1 MLIVSNIEIDYESLN
16 REKNNQRRNIDPI
29 LTRVLENEYITQKN
43 NRLSELDILK
53 INALNREL
61 EIRRGEKTFYENSIL
76 AIGRLLFYFFILGI
90 FYFITQIF
98 FKPRYLKK
106 RRLIFTF
113 STLIVSI
120 IVSAILYYAINIP
133 YIILTPIP
141 MFVLI
146 MGLIYNP
153 EYSLVFT
160 FFLYLLSGQFLN
172 WDMVPLTNLTISS
185 LVCLMVLHRTKQTNY
200 VLLFIFLL
208 TTLLVSSIVTAL
220 YRFDSFTTVSMN
232 LLCSL
237 INAIFSIVVA
247 LLIVPVIEK
256 KFGYATRNVLLN
268 LIDNTTPLLKRLA
281 KEAKGTYYH
290 SVIVGNLAE
299 ECAEVIGADPMLAR
313 VGSYYHD
320 IGKLERPEFFIEN
333 NTAENPHDTMNP
345 IESANIIKNHIKI
358 GTLLAKKAKLP
369 DQIIEIISQHHG
381 DNRIKY
387 FLHKANDLGLEV
399 DVADFTYN
407 GPKPQT
413 KESAIVMI
421 ADVIE
426 STVKSSN
433 DHSES
438 VIKKI
443 IEDSINNLISDEQL
457 NDAPITIRELATI
470 KQTILP
476 ILCSIYK
483 KRVEYPDET

>member
-1 MLIVSNIEIDYESLN
+1 M
-16 REKNNQRRNIDPI
+16 
-29 LTRVLENEYITQKN
+29 
-43 NRLSELDILK
+43 
-53 INALNREL
+53 
-61 EIRRGEKTFYENSIL
+61 
-76 AIGRLLFYFFILGI
+76 
-90 FYFITQIF
+90 IF
-98 FKPRYLKK
+98 FKPRYI
-106 RRLIFTF
+106 RNQRLIFTF
-113 STLIVSI
+113 ATLAVSI

-141 MFVLI
+141 LFVLVI
-146 MGLIYNP
+146 ALIYNP

-160 FFLYLLSGQFLN
+160 FFLYLMSGQFLN

-208 TTLLVSSIVTAL
+208 ATLTISSIVTAL
-220 YRFDSFTTVSMN
+220 YRFDSFTTISMN

-237 INAIFSIVVA
+237 INALFSIIVA
-247 LLIVPVIEK
+247 LLIVPVFEK

-268 LIDNTTPLLKRLA
+268 LIDYKNPLLKRLA
-281 KEAKGTYYH
+281 KEASGTYYH

-299 ECAEVIGADPMLAR
+299 ECAEIIEADPMLAR

-320 IGKLERPEFFIEN
+320 IGKLEHPECFIEN
-333 NTAENPHDTMNP
+333 NSTGNPHDTINP
-345 IESANIIKNHIKI
+345 IESATIIKNHIKI
-358 GTLLAKKAKLP
+358 GLQLAKKAKLP

-387 FLHKANDLGLEV
+387 FLHKANEMGIEIDI
-399 DVADFTYN
+399 ADFTYS

-413 KESAIVMI
+413 KEAAIVMI

-426 STVKSSN
+426 STVKSST
-433 DHSES
+433 DHSENT
-438 VIKKI
+438 IKKI
-443 IEDSINNLISDEQL
+443 IDDSINNLLTDEQL
-457 NDAPITIRELATI
+457 NEAPITIKELALI
-470 KQTILP
+470 KKTILP
-476 ILCSIYK
+476 ILCSVYR